1 MGTLKS
7 KVYSTPLL
15 PGLFFVLLGEICR
28 SEVNPII
35 HSLPKFMNLII
46 EIGDL
51 LIIVLHVCYVLT
63 GATIFLSMYAVMLI
77 KFNMFDISLF

>member
-1 MGTLKS
+1 
-7 KVYSTPLL
+7 
-15 PGLFFVLLGEICR
+15 
-28 SEVNPII
+28 
-35 HSLPKFMNLII
+35 MNLII